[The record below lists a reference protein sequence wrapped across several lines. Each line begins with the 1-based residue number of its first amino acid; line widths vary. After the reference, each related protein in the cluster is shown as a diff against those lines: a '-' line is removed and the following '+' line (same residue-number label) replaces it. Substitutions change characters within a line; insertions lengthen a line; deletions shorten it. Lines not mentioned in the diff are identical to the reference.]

1 LTKKSF
7 LDVSTFDALLFCKLF
22 KTGNTTETAKQL
34 DIKTS
39 QVRVGIRRL
48 EEKLGISPLFIRNR
62 RQGKFVPTAIAEKL
76 EQNMQAIIQFAL
88 NMSNIQ
94 GKERGHVSIKS
105 THSVLE
111 YFLGPYVASFIEENP
126 TIRISFKQDDDLK
139 SMNNSLNEILITCFI
154 EDDNLYQYIP
164 FHTFR
169 QKLWA
174 SPDYIDKYGNPTSVE
189 ELKSHRLLMR
199 KNIDDPRA
207 LFGST
212 LIKSR
217 INNDDEFAIYDVYGT
232 RFIDFLCET
241 GCGIM
246 ASSEE
251 SIRLGKMKLEQVYK
265 EFKGDDFPLYVCVS
279 KDFLK
284 TDVGKN
290 VTNWIFKSRNMAF
303 RGVNLEPSEPFTP
316 LK

>member
-1 LTKKSF
+1 MAKKDF
-7 LDVSTFDALLFCKLF
+7 LNISTYDALLFCYLY
-22 KTGNTTETAKQL
+22 KTGNTTETAKQME
-34 DIKTS
+34 IKTS

-76 EQNMQAIIQFAL
+76 EQNMQALIQFSS
-88 NMSNIQ
+88 NMSTIQ
-94 GKERGHVSIKS
+94 QKENSHVSIKS

-111 YFLGPYVASFIEENP
+111 YFLGPYVAEFIEENP
-126 TIRISFKQDDDLK
+126 SIRIGFKQDDDLK
-139 SMNNSLNEILITCFI
+139 STHNALNEILITCFM
-154 EDDNLYQYIP
+154 EDNPLYQYIP

-174 SPDYIDKYGNPTSVE
+174 SPNYIDKYGNPTSVE

-199 KNIDDPRA
+199 KNVDDPRA
-207 LFGST
+207 LFGSN
-212 LIKSR
+212 LMRNR
-217 INNDDEFAIYDVYGT
+217 INSSDEFAIYDIYST

-265 EFKGDDFPLYVCVS
+265 EFKGDDFPLYMCAS

-284 TDVGKN
+284 TDIGKK
-290 VTNWIFKSRNMAF
+290 VVNWIFKCRNIAF
-303 RGVNLEPSEPFTP
+303 RSIDLQPSEPFTP
-316 LK
+316 IK